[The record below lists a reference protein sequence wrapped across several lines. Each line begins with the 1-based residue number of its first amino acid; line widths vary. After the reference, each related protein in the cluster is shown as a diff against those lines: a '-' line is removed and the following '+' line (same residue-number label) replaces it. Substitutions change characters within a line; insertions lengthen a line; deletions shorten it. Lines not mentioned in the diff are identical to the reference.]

1 MLQLFFRCYFFLGQ
15 TLLRLVLQLQLL
27 LQLLAKVFSSI
38 RALCSTVCHVGGEH
52 NLRTSVTR
60 HNPARPSHTRPHLRL
75 VHLFKGGRLLL
86 HALPLSLQRLNL
98 GFQLPAA
105 ARA

>member
-1 MLQLFFRCYFFLGQ
+1 MLQLFFGCCFFLGQ
-15 TLLRLVLQLQLL
+15 TLLRLVQQLQLL

-60 HNPARPSHTRPHLRL
+60 HNPEPARHTHAPTCALYIFSRADVCCSMPCPSASS
-75 VHLFKGGRLLL
+75 V
-86 HALPLSLQRLNL
+86 
-98 GFQLPAA
+98 
-105 ARA
+105 